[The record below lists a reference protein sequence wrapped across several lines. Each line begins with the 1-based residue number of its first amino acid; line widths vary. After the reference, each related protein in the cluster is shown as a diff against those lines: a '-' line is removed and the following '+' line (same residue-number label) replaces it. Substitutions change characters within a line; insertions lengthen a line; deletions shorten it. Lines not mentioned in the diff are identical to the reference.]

1 MITAILK
8 LFYVCWIIEQT
19 SKYTDIGG
27 SRVFTVTEGNTGGKE
42 EPCGGRLK
50 LKVTSHLMI

>member
-27 SRVFTVTEGNTGGKE
+27 SRVLSHRGNTGGKE

-50 LKVTSHLMI
+50 LKVTSQLMI